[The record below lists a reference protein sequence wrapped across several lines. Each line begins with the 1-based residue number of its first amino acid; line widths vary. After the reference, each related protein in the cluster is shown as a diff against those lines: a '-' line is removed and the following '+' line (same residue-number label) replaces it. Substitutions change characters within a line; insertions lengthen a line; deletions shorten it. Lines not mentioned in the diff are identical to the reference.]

1 MAQYE
6 DISIDQGSDVT
17 LKLELTNENGIA
29 KDLTGFTAASK
40 IRRTH
45 SNDSA
50 TSFSVM
56 FQAPRTSG
64 IINLTLTNAQTSSFT
79 GKRYVYDVEI
89 TNQDSNANNLV
100 ERILEG
106 QIIVNPSVTR

>member
-17 LKLELTNENGIA
+17 LKLELANQNGA
-29 KDLTGFTAASK
+29 VKDLTGFTAASK

-56 FQAPRTSG
+56 FQAPRSSG
-64 IINLTLTNAQTSSFT
+64 ILNLTLTNQQTSSFT
-79 GKRYVYDVEI
+79 ASRYVYYVEI
-89 TNQDSNANNLV
+89 TNQDSNGNNII
-100 ERILEG
+100 ERVLEG